1 MAFLIPLLVGG
12 FVTFQLTLVMVYGLA
27 ILGLNL
33 LTGFNGQFSLGHS
46 AFYGIGAYT
55 TAILMDRWDIPYF
68 CTLPAAGGVCFIVGF
83 LFGLPAL
90 RLQGIYLALATFALA
105 IAMPQILKFGP
116 LEPLTG
122 GVQGIVIIKPDP
134 PFGLP
139 IDSDQWLYYFTLAVL
154 LVMFAGA
161 ANLVHSRTG
170 RAIMAIRDNPIAA
183 AAMGID
189 TALYKSLT
197 FGVSALYTGIA
208 GALGAIAVQFVAPDS
223 FTFPAVGIAPRRAG
237 GRRRRLDP
245 GQPHWRPLRAVRA
258 EPRGKDL
265 DGACRRDLRRHPA
278 RGHFRHAVGR
288 RRVCPACRR
297 AIGKGAAIV
306 EQPLRTEPRTEV
318 DMRKITRRTIL
329 AAAPGALAFAVLPA
343 YAQKKYDTGASD
355 SEIKI
360 GHTNPYSG
368 PASSYGVIGKTETA
382 FFTML
387 NEQGGIN
394 GRKVNFITYDDGYSP
409 PKTVEQVR
417 KLVESDGV
425 LLLFNTLGTPTNTAI
440 HKYLNQK
447 KVPHLLIASGATKWG
462 DPKNF
467 PWSMGW
473 QPNYQSESLIYTAHI
488 KEHHPNAK
496 IAVLYQNDDYGKDYL
511 KGFKDGLGDK
521 AKSMIVAETP
531 YETTDPTVDSQVVSL
546 KSSGADLFFNITIPK
561 FAAQAIKKAA
571 EIDWKPVHIL
581 NSVSNSVG
589 GVLKQA
595 GFDNSKGILSTF
607 YLKDPT
613 DPTWKDDAGL
623 KEWVAFMEKYYPD
636 GDKTSVF
643 PVYAY
648 TVAQGLVSVLK
659 RCGDDLTRANI
670 MKQVAS
676 IKDLELPM
684 LLPGIK
690 ANTSPTDFFP
700 LKQQQMGR
708 FNGKSWELFGPIIT
722 GAVHA

>member
-1 MAFLIPLLVGG
+1 
-12 FVTFQLTLVMVYGLA
+12 
-27 ILGLNL
+27 
-33 LTGFNGQFSLGHS
+33 
-46 AFYGIGAYT
+46 
-55 TAILMDRWDIPYF
+55 
-68 CTLPAAGGVCFIVGF
+68 
-83 LFGLPAL
+83 
-90 RLQGIYLALATFALA
+90 
-105 IAMPQILKFGP
+105 
-116 LEPLTG
+116 
-122 GVQGIVIIKPDP
+122 
-134 PFGLP
+134 
-139 IDSDQWLYYFTLAVL
+139 
-154 LVMFAGA
+154 
-161 ANLVHSRTG
+161 
-170 RAIMAIRDNPIAA
+170 
-183 AAMGID
+183 
-189 TALYKSLT
+189 
-197 FGVSALYTGIA
+197 
-208 GALGAIAVQFVAPDS
+208 
-223 FTFPAVGIAPRRAG
+223 
-237 GRRRRLDP
+237 
-245 GQPHWRPLRAVRA
+245 
-258 EPRGKDL
+258 
-265 DGACRRDLRRHPA
+265 
-278 RGHFRHAVGR
+278 
-288 RRVCPACRR
+288 
-297 AIGKGAAIV
+297 
-306 EQPLRTEPRTEV
+306 
-318 DMRKITRRTIL
+318 MRKITRRSVLATVPTAIAL
-329 AAAPGALAFAVLPA
+329 AAPFVRIGPAL
-343 YAQKKYDTGASD
+343 AQKKYDTGASD
-355 SEIKI
+355 TEIKI

-368 PASSYGVIGKTETA
+368 PASSYAVIGKTEAA

-394 GRKVNFITYDDGYSP
+394 GRKVNFISYDDGYSP

-440 HKYLNQK
+440 HKYINQK

-462 DPKNF
+462 DPKDF
-467 PWSMGW
+467 PWSIGW
-473 QPNYQSESLIYTAHI
+473 QPNYQSESQIYTTYI
-488 KEHHPNAK
+488 KEKHPNAK

-581 NSVSNSVG
+581 NSVSNSIG
-589 GVLKQA
+589 GVLQQA

-613 DPTWKDDAGL
+613 DPTWKDDAGF
-623 KEWVAFMEKYYPD
+623 KQWVTFMDKYYPD

-643 PVYAY
+643 TVYGY

-659 RCGDDLTRANI
+659 SCGDDLTRANI

-690 ANTSPTDFFP
+690 ANTSPIDFFP
-700 LKQQQMGR
+700 LKQLQMGR
-708 FNGKSWELFGPIIT
+708 FDGKGWELFGPVIT

>member
-1 MAFLIPLLVGG
+1 
-12 FVTFQLTLVMVYGLA
+12 
-27 ILGLNL
+27 
-33 LTGFNGQFSLGHS
+33 
-46 AFYGIGAYT
+46 
-55 TAILMDRWDIPYF
+55 
-68 CTLPAAGGVCFIVGF
+68 
-83 LFGLPAL
+83 
-90 RLQGIYLALATFALA
+90 
-105 IAMPQILKFGP
+105 
-116 LEPLTG
+116 
-122 GVQGIVIIKPDP
+122 
-134 PFGLP
+134 
-139 IDSDQWLYYFTLAVL
+139 
-154 LVMFAGA
+154 
-161 ANLVHSRTG
+161 
-170 RAIMAIRDNPIAA
+170 
-183 AAMGID
+183 
-189 TALYKSLT
+189 
-197 FGVSALYTGIA
+197 
-208 GALGAIAVQFVAPDS
+208 
-223 FTFPAVGIAPRRAG
+223 
-237 GRRRRLDP
+237 
-245 GQPHWRPLRAVRA
+245 
-258 EPRGKDL
+258 
-265 DGACRRDLRRHPA
+265 
-278 RGHFRHAVGR
+278 
-288 RRVCPACRR
+288 
-297 AIGKGAAIV
+297 
-306 EQPLRTEPRTEV
+306 
-318 DMRKITRRTIL
+318 MRKITRRTIL

-343 YAQKKYDTGASD
+343 HAQKKYDTGASD

-473 QPNYQSESLIYTAHI
+473 QPNYQSESAIYTAYI
-488 KEHHPNAK
+488 KEKHPNAK

-722 GAVHA
+722 GAVSG